1 MSLKD
6 KIIKSEYR
14 SLIDNVVQDF
24 YIPLLHEST
33 SYKRAVGFFSSSALV
48 EISKGIADMAKDGGK
63 IEIVASPYLSDDDIQ
78 AIKEGYEN
86 RQKIIE
92 GALIR
97 QLSDEH
103 EDYYSMERLNL
114 LAHLISDGILD
125 IRIAYT
131 DKDNEIGMYHEK
143 MGILEDKDGNHVA
156 FSGSMNESM
165 TAMSINY
172 ETIDVFCDWREAEA
186 DRVKLKEN
194 AFYSMWNNVEP
205 SLKVLE
211 FPNISDVLIEKYRNK
226 DPNFDI
232 DHEQFKRR
240 ILAYGSILQGMSN
253 SSGAQ
258 VGARIPADV
267 ELHEYQ
273 KEAIAAWVGENY
285 RGIFDMA
292 TGTGKTYSVIGSYE
306 KSFDSKSNTKI
317 QEYTAKID
325 KCNARL
331 AEIDAAL
338 EELDTQKAAAETRKS
353 EKVIELKQYS
363 EGKKLQ
369 KEKEDLQK
377 QIENTTRMRATVYK
391 TMCKDFNASM
401 SPFFSISLIKRAL
414 EVLSRHDYSGKDI
427 PFIRDK
433 TIEYLLKQKVC
444 LCGTHLDEGSV
455 PYEKVKSLLDV
466 IPPKSLSTYV
476 TDFKKESKRR
486 AGALQD
492 LVEQMQENLATASQ
506 QSDDIMDKT
515 DELHKIEAKLSGKDV
530 SEKVRAINNEIQIC
544 VKTINKCNN
553 DRDKLNIERGGLEKE
568 RERADTERQNLT
580 LLDEKNRKTQMYLTY
595 ARKIYEELENVY
607 RTSEEEIRNRLQDT
621 INDIFKQIY
630 EGGLS
635 LTIDSKYHITVQAND
650 YEGDVETSTAQSIS
664 VIFAFITGI
673 IKMARE
679 NRNASDDDA
688 KLLSSEPY
696 PLVMDAPLSAF
707 DKRRIKTVC
716 EALPETAEQVI
727 IFIKDTD
734 GELAE
739 DYMGNRIG
747 SRHQFDK
754 KNEFE
759 TNLV

>member
-1 MSLKD
+1 MGLNAMISAIGHFNPRSSL
-6 KIIKSEYR
+6 
-14 SLIDNVVQDF
+14 
-24 YIPLLHEST
+24 
-33 SYKRAVGFFSSSALV
+33 
-48 EISKGIADMAKDGGK
+48 
-63 IEIVASPYLSDDDIQ
+63 
-78 AIKEGYEN
+78 
-86 RQKIIE
+86 
-92 GALIR
+92 
-97 QLSDEH
+97 
-103 EDYYSMERLNL
+103 
-114 LAHLISDGILD
+114 
-125 IRIAYT
+125 
-131 DKDNEIGMYHEK
+131 
-143 MGILEDKDGNHVA
+143 
-156 FSGSMNESM
+156 
-165 TAMSINY
+165 
-172 ETIDVFCDWREAEA
+172 
-186 DRVKLKEN
+186 
-194 AFYSMWNNVEP
+194 
-205 SLKVLE
+205 
-211 FPNISDVLIEKYRNK
+211 
-226 DPNFDI
+226 
-232 DHEQFKRR
+232 
-240 ILAYGSILQGMSN
+240 
-253 SSGAQ
+253 
-258 VGARIPADV
+258 
-267 ELHEYQ
+267 
-273 KEAIAAWVGENY
+273 
-285 RGIFDMA
+285 
-292 TGTGKTYSVIGSYE
+292 SVIGSYE

>member
-1 MSLKD
+1 MLLKS
-6 KIIKSEYR
+6 IKLENFRQFRNES
-14 SLIDNVVQDF
+14 IDFAQG
-24 YIPLLHEST
+24 E
-33 SYKRAVGFFSSSALV
+33 
-48 EISKGIADMAKDGGK
+48 GGK
-63 IEIVASPYLSDDDIQ
+63 NVT
-78 AIKEGYEN
+78 
-86 RQKIIE
+86 II
-92 GALIR
+92 I
-97 QLSDEH
+97 
-103 EDYYSMERLNL
+103 
-114 LAHLISDGILD
+114 
-125 IRIAYT
+125 
-131 DKDNEIGMYHEK
+131 
-143 MGILEDKDGNHVA
+143 
-156 FSGSMNESM
+156 
-165 TAMSINY
+165 
-172 ETIDVFCDWREAEA
+172 
-186 DRVKLKEN
+186 
-194 AFYSMWNNVEP
+194 
-205 SLKVLE
+205 
-211 FPNISDVLIEKYRNK
+211 
-226 DPNFDI
+226 
-232 DHEQFKRR
+232 
-240 ILAYGSILQGMSN
+240 
-253 SSGAQ
+253 
-258 VGARIPADV
+258 
-267 ELHEYQ
+267 
-273 KEAIAAWVGENY
+273 GEN
-285 RGIFDMA
+285 
-292 TGTGKTYSVIGSYE
+292 GTGKTTFAQAFFWCLYGETEFSDKIILNKMVATDMTPGSEEKVRVTLALRHGEVDYTLIREQVYHKDYSNNVKGDNTVFDIAIKDASGNTSYVKKSQCEVEVKSILPKELSRYFFFDGERIEKMSKDISTGKKATDFAEAVKGLLGLNAMISAISHFNPRSSLSVIGSYE

-317 QEYTAKID
+317 QEYTEKID
-325 KCNARL
+325 KCNVRL

-338 EELDTQKAAAETRKS
+338 EELDAQKAAAETRKS

-363 EGKKLQ
+363 EGEKLQ

-377 QIENTTRMRATVYK
+377 QIDNTTRMRATVYK

-401 SPFFSISLIKRAL
+401 SPFFSLSLIKRAL

-433 TIEYLLKQKVC
+433 TIEYLLRQ
-444 LCGTHLDEGSV
+444 
-455 PYEKVKSLLDV
+455 KVKSLLDV

-476 TDFKKESKRR
+476 ADFKKESKRR

-492 LVEQMQENLATASQ
+492 LVEQMHDNLATASQ

-515 DELHKIEAKLSGKDV
+515 DELHKIEAKLSGEDV

-553 DRDKLNIERGGLEKE
+553 DRDNLNRERGGLEKE

-595 ARKIYEELENVY
+595 ARKIYEELKNVY

>member
-1 MSLKD
+1 MLLKS
-6 KIIKSEYR
+6 IKLENFRQFRNES
-14 SLIDNVVQDF
+14 IDFAQG
-24 YIPLLHEST
+24 E
-33 SYKRAVGFFSSSALV
+33 
-48 EISKGIADMAKDGGK
+48 GGK
-63 IEIVASPYLSDDDIQ
+63 NVT
-78 AIKEGYEN
+78 
-86 RQKIIE
+86 II
-92 GALIR
+92 I
-97 QLSDEH
+97 
-103 EDYYSMERLNL
+103 
-114 LAHLISDGILD
+114 
-125 IRIAYT
+125 
-131 DKDNEIGMYHEK
+131 
-143 MGILEDKDGNHVA
+143 
-156 FSGSMNESM
+156 
-165 TAMSINY
+165 
-172 ETIDVFCDWREAEA
+172 
-186 DRVKLKEN
+186 
-194 AFYSMWNNVEP
+194 
-205 SLKVLE
+205 
-211 FPNISDVLIEKYRNK
+211 
-226 DPNFDI
+226 
-232 DHEQFKRR
+232 
-240 ILAYGSILQGMSN
+240 
-253 SSGAQ
+253 
-258 VGARIPADV
+258 
-267 ELHEYQ
+267 
-273 KEAIAAWVGENY
+273 GEN
-285 RGIFDMA
+285 
-292 TGTGKTYSVIGSYE
+292 GTGKTTFAQAFFWCLYGETEFSDKIILNKMVATDMTPGSEKKVRVTLALRHGEVDYTLIREQVYHKDYSNNVKGDNTVFDIAIKDASGNTSYVKKSQCEAEVKSILPKELSRYFFFDGERIEKMSKDISTGKKATDFAEAVKGLLGLNAMISAISHFNPRSSLSVIGSYE

-317 QEYTAKID
+317 QEYTEKID
-325 KCNARL
+325 KCNVRL

-338 EELDTQKAAAETRKS
+338 EELDAQKAAAKTRKS

-363 EGKKLQ
+363 EGEKLQ

-377 QIENTTRMRATVYK
+377 QIDNTTRMRATVYK

-401 SPFFSISLIKRAL
+401 SPFFSLSLIKRAL

-433 TIEYLLKQKVC
+433 TIEYLLRQKIC
-444 LCGTHLDEGSV
+444 LCGTHLDEGTV
-455 PYEKVKSLLDV
+455 AYDKVKSLLDV

-476 TDFKKESKRR
+476 ADFKKESKRR

-492 LVEQMQENLATASQ
+492 LVEQMHDNLATASQ

-515 DELHKIEAKLSGKDV
+515 DELHKIEAKLSGEDV

-553 DRDKLNIERGGLEKE
+553 DRDNLNRERGGLEKE

-595 ARKIYEELENVY
+595 ARKIYEELKNVY

>member
-1 MSLKD
+1 MAYFDNASTTYPKPYCVYD
-6 KIIKSEYR
+6 FMDSFYR
-14 SLIDNVVQDF
+14 SSGANAGRGN
-24 YIPLLHEST
+24 
-33 SYKRAVGFFSSSALV
+33 YKLAQSA
-48 EISKGIADMAKDGGK
+48 
-63 IEIVASPYLSDDDIQ
+63 
-78 AIKEGYEN
+78 
-86 RQKIIE
+86 
-92 GALIR
+92 GALIGDTR
-97 QLSDEH
+97 KKIQELLHCQAKQVVFEPTATIALNIIIQGIIEKGAVNIYISPFEHNAVTRTLHHFEEQEKIKITQLTVSKGMVYDLEKIRYQFDTVKPDFVIVSH
-103 EDYYSMERLNL
+103 ASNVFGLIAPVEDIFALAKKYEAITLVDMAQTAGLVDLNVGLKGDNTVFDIAIKDTSGNTSYVKKSQCEAEVKSILPKELSRYFFFDGER
-114 LAHLISDGILD
+114 I
-125 IRIAYT
+125 
-131 DKDNEIGMYHEK
+131 EK
-143 MGILEDKDGNHVA
+143 MSKDISTGKKA
-156 FSGSMNESM
+156 TDF
-165 TAMSINY
+165 
-172 ETIDVFCDWREAEA
+172 AEA
-186 DRVKLKEN
+186 VKGLLGLN
-194 AFYSMWNNVEP
+194 AMISAIGHFNPRS
-205 SLKVLE
+205 SL
-211 FPNISDVLIEKYRNK
+211 
-226 DPNFDI
+226 
-232 DHEQFKRR
+232 
-240 ILAYGSILQGMSN
+240 
-253 SSGAQ
+253 
-258 VGARIPADV
+258 
-267 ELHEYQ
+267 
-273 KEAIAAWVGENY
+273 
-285 RGIFDMA
+285 
-292 TGTGKTYSVIGSYE
+292 SVIGSYE